1 MANAVLL
8 LLLLLLLSI
17 YINFSFHRN
26 ISLPIPLS
34 FAAEES
40 SNPSLE
46 VFPAQEVSIHT
57 ILPCTII
64 FLAAISPYD
73 YLSICLSIYLPIHPS
88 IYLTIHP
95 SIHLSIHL
103 PIYLSIYLSII
114 YLSNYPP
121 IPPVRRPVRPSIN
134 LTN

>member
-1 MANAVLL
+1 MANALL
-8 LLLLLLLSI
+8 LLLLLRLLSI

-26 ISLPIPLS
+26 ISLPNPLS

-57 ILPCTII
+57 ILPCARI

-73 YLSICLSIYLPIHPS
+73 YLSICLSIYLSTHPIHPS
-88 IYLTIHP
+88 IYLSNYPSVHP
-95 SIHLSIHL
+95 SIYPST
-103 PIYLSIYLSII
+103 YLSII

-121 IPPVRRPVRPSIN
+121 IRPSAGPSIN